1 MGNDNPIDQDPFLD
15 EDLPDIVSQERPH
28 DGTWGHE
35 QLYIP
40 ESQNEAVSIEKDGD
54 ADFENGTSGKAQN
67 QVFIYLREL
76 GSIPLLTRE
85 EEVKLAQKIEEGEA
99 QITAEALSSLL
110 ALRYALD
117 LGKKVATGLVN
128 VRDVVRDPDE
138 TSANLWVDERP
149 LKTHF
154 RTQMRKLQYLAGSY
168 EGSARQLGK
177 RMSEKHRQRLDM
189 KLIRQRQRIAPA
201 VKSLQLNRGQIEL
214 IIERHKRTFERLSEL
229 EQKIGGR
236 AKRAAIQTIEKEM
249 GMAAQEIARRVK
261 SILDK
266 EAQVALAKK
275 NFVEANLRLVVSIA
289 KKYCGRGLQL
299 LDLIQE
305 GNLGLMRAVDK
316 FNYRLGFRF
325 STYATWWIRQAV
337 TRSLSDY
344 SRTIRIPVH
353 MVDLVS
359 KFTRAAHH
367 LNRKLNRRPTLEE
380 IATEMGIPLEK
391 VQSIPNLVK
400 EPVSLE
406 TPISDGQETCLGDLV
421 KDEHST
427 DPEKAVMNL
436 KFQQETRRVLATLSP
451 REEKIIRMRF
461 GINEKTNY
469 TLEETGEVFGVTR
482 ERIRQIEATAL
493 RKLRHPQKIAALKAV
508 TATNG

>member
-1 MGNDNPIDQDPFLD
+1 
-15 EDLPDIVSQERPH
+15 
-28 DGTWGHE
+28 
-35 QLYIP
+35 
-40 ESQNEAVSIEKDGD
+40 
-54 ADFENGTSGKAQN
+54 
-67 QVFIYLREL
+67 
-76 GSIPLLTRE
+76 
-85 EEVKLAQKIEEGEA
+85 
-99 QITAEALSSLL
+99 
-110 ALRYALD
+110 
-117 LGKKVATGLVN
+117 
-128 VRDVVRDPDE
+128 
-138 TSANLWVDERP
+138 
-149 LKTHF
+149 
-154 RTQMRKLQYLAGSY
+154 
-168 EGSARQLGK
+168 
-177 RMSEKHRQRLDM
+177 
-189 KLIRQRQRIAPA
+189 
-201 VKSLQLNRGQIEL
+201 
-214 IIERHKRTFERLSEL
+214 
-229 EQKIGGR
+229 
-236 AKRAAIQTIEKEM
+236 
-249 GMAAQEIARRVK
+249 
-261 SILDK
+261 
-266 EAQVALAKK
+266 
-275 NFVEANLRLVVSIA
+275 
-289 KKYCGRGLQL
+289 
-299 LDLIQE
+299 
-305 GNLGLMRAVDK
+305 MRAVDK

-359 KFTRAAHH
+359 KFTRAAHY

-436 KFQQETRRVLATLSP
+436 KFQQETRRILATLSP

-461 GINEKTNY
+461 GINEKTDY

-493 RKLRHPQKIAALKAV
+493 RKLRHPQKIAALKAA